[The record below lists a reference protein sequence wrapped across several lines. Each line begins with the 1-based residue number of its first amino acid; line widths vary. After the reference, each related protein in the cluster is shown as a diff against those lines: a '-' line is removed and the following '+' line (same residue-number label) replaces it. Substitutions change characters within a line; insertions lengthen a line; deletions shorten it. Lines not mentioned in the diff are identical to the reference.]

1 MTSNDAPGAAR
12 RILDLQ
18 RAATRELRKA
28 VAAEGAD
35 RTHHLRA
42 TADLLVDLRALHLDA
57 EGAPDWRGKTF
68 AYRDLVNSVYAA
80 AGLPPESGDTT
91 KTALRYHVGN
101 ALRERLTPDEL
112 DEVGLSALDPRDRQA
127 SRRASLGEGT
137 SATPDRLIADL
148 NLSAR
153 RLQES
158 RGKVTAHDLARAE
171 DAKRALDVWLTAH
184 RAQA

>member
-1 MTSNDAPGAAR
+1 MTSNDADGTAR

-42 TADLLVDLRALHLDA
+42 TADLLVDLRGLHVDQ

-68 AYRDLVNSVYAA
+68 AYRDLVRGIYAA
-80 AGLPPESGDTT
+80 AGLPPESGDTV

-101 ALRERLTPDEL
+101 ALRDRLTPEQL

-127 SRRASLGEGT
+127 SRRASLGEGAP
-137 SATPDRLIADL
+137 ATPDRLISDL

-153 RLQES
+153 RLQDS
-158 RGKVTAHDLARAE
+158 RGKVSEHDLARAE
-171 DAKRALDVWLTAH
+171 EASRALEAWLASH
-184 RAQA
+184 RA

>member
-1 MTSNDAPGAAR
+1 MTTDDAANAR
-12 RILDLQ
+12 EILSLQ
-18 RAATRELRKA
+18 RAATRSLRKA
-28 VAAEGAD
+28 IDAEGHD

-42 TADLLVDLRALHLDA
+42 TADLLVDLRALH
-57 EGAPDWRGKTF
+57 EGADGGVDWRGKSF
-68 AYRDLVNSVYAA
+68 AYRDLVRSIYAA

-127 SRRASLGEGT
+127 SRRASLGEGST
-137 SATPDRLIADL
+137 ATPDRLISDL
-148 NLSAR
+148 SLSAR

-171 DAKRALDVWLTAH
+171 DAKRALDVWLAAH
-184 RAQA
+184 RA